1 MCDTTAVLKVSS
13 ACIQGDKDITV
24 TLSLA
29 KIAGEATT
37 EIQFVCAHARERER
51 EVEH

>member
-1 MCDTTAVLKVSS
+1 MGDTTAVLKVSS

-37 EIQFVCAHARERER
+37 EIQCVCVRERG
-51 EVEH
+51 